1 MLGVILDA
9 DSLGNDV
16 DLSPITSLLDEWQ
29 VYPFTRPED
38 VADRIANADIVLSNK
53 IRLEESNLGHAD
65 QLKFVSVI
73 ATGTNNIDFPAM
85 AERGVVVSNARGYG
99 TPSVVQHT
107 LTMIL
112 MLSTNL
118 HRYLSDVASG
128 KWQKSDAFCLLHH
141 PVQEVAGKKLGI
153 VGYGELGKAVA
164 AAVEAL
170 GMSVVVSE
178 RPGVEPR
185 TGRLAFDDVLNT
197 ADYVSL
203 HCPLTEDNEH
213 MINKETLGLMKPGA
227 HLINTARGGLVHSV
241 DLVAALK
248 EGVIAGAAIDVLD
261 REPPPADDPLLEPLS
276 NLIVTPHNAWG
287 AIESRTRLIMQTR
300 ENIEGFLNGE
310 PVRVVENS

>member
-29 VYPFTRPED
+29 VYPFTSPED

-53 IRLEESNLGHAD
+53 IRLDESNLGSAG

-85 AERGVVVSNARGYG
+85 EKRDVVVSNARGYG
-99 TPSVVQHT
+99 THSVVQHT
-107 LTMIL
+107 LTMML
-112 MLSTNL
+112 TLSTNL
-118 HRYLSDVASG
+118 HRYLDDVRSG
-128 KWQKSDAFCLLHH
+128 AWQKSDVFCLLHH
-141 PVQEVAGKKLGI
+141 PIQEVAGKQLGI
-153 VGYGELGKAVA
+153 VGYGELGRAVA
-164 AAVEAL
+164 AAAEAL

-178 RPGVEPR
+178 RPGLEPR
-185 TGRLAFDDVLNT
+185 TGRLAFEDALST

-203 HCPLTEDNEH
+203 HCPLTEDNAH
-213 MINKETLGLMKPGA
+213 MINKESLALMKPGA
-227 HLINTARGGLVHSV
+227 FLINTARGGLVHSA
-241 DLVAALK
+241 DLVAALT

-261 REPPPADDPLLEPLS
+261 REPPLVDEPLLASLS
-276 NLIVTPHNAWG
+276 NLIVSPHNAWG

-300 ENIEGFLNGE
+300 ENIEGFLKGD
-310 PVRVVENS
+310 PVRVVNNS